1 MNVEDIR
8 RRGEVRSQ
16 VTNCTGCHLRTIGT
30 QPVPFDGMA
39 NAPVAI
45 IGQAPTRQDD
55 TKAKVFTDS
64 SGLLLRSWLDGA
76 GFTRQDVSFLTLV
89 ACWPNGQLS
98 KEAVRSCRVNL
109 TNQLQYLSPKYLL
122 VLGDVVLNALLSPV
136 KIPMAIQ
143 RGKWFRVEG
152 LEGCPPITALPT
164 WDPWTVQKNQVL
176 QNDVLQDLL
185 YLRRAVETGYDPW
198 EFIEQSWCWM
208 PGCGN
213 ELDVEFRGVYACS
226 DHPFKLARDAGKV
239 KGNDGEGDSAGSAGV
254 LHEPSGAEAGR
265 LL

>member
-1 MNVEDIR
+1 MNVDDIR

-16 VTNCTGCHLRTIGT
+16 IINCTGCHLRTIGT
-30 QPVPFDGMA
+30 QPVPFSGMA
-39 NAPVAI
+39 NATVAV
-45 IGQAPTRQDD
+45 IGEAPTYQDD
-55 TKAKVFTDS
+55 QKGKPFNGH
-64 SGLLLRSWLDGA
+64 SGLLLQSWMGQCGFVTSEVSWLYLA
-76 GFTRQDVSFLTLV
+76 S
-89 ACWPNGQLS
+89 CWPNGQLS

-109 TNQLQYLSPKYLL
+109 TAQLQYLSPKYLL

-136 KIPMAIQ
+136 DIPLTIQ

-152 LEGCPPITALPT
+152 LGGCPPITALPT
-164 WDPWTVQKNQVL
+164 WDPWTVQKNQIL

-213 ELDVEFRGVYACS
+213 ELDVEFRGVYACAQ
-226 DHPFKLARDAGKV
+226 HPFKLARDAGKV
-239 KGNDGEGDSAGSAGV
+239 KGNDEAGDSAGGAGV
-254 LHEPSGAEAGR
+254 LHQPVSPEAAR